1 MLKGNNH
8 TFLASDHAL
17 GYLAIDRFF
26 SLSHILLVRICK
38 HLEHPAFCV
47 CDLIDLIPPFTF

>member
-38 HLEHPAFCV
+38 HLEYPAFCA
-47 CDLIDLIPPFTF
+47 CDLIDVILSI